1 MTQPRPSG
9 PSLCASLRGQDVL
22 LGDYEACV
30 KAGVDAVRAD
40 GELMKCSPITMG
52 PPNHYFVYLA
62 HNVSTCV

>member
-1 MTQPRPSG
+1 
-9 PSLCASLRGQDVL
+9 
-22 LGDYEACV
+22 V